1 MEKNKSEKKTN
12 KMGCFCMVDL
22 TIFNGIGATEHILY
36 RFDTSTK
43 LNTSYKLSE
52 RLVGKCYKVY

>member
-1 MEKNKSEKKTN
+1 
-12 KMGCFCMVDL
+12 MGCFCMVDL

-36 RFDTSTK
+36 RFDTSKK

>member
-1 MEKNKSEKKTN
+1 
-12 KMGCFCMVDL
+12 MVDL

-43 LNTSYKLSE
+43 LHTSYKLSE